1 MTNLD
6 NNRDRN
12 PMRGGRMSTG
22 LLATVAG
29 VLAVIVL
36 LLVFDGPWSDQT
48 GTDSA
53 ADRIVGSSTAPANTP
68 VSPSAPATTGTS
80 K

>member
-1 MTNLD
+1 
-6 NNRDRN
+6 
-12 PMRGGRMSTG
+12 MSNG

-48 GTDSA
+48 ATDSA
-53 ADRIVGSSTAPANTP
+53 ADSTVGLAPANAP